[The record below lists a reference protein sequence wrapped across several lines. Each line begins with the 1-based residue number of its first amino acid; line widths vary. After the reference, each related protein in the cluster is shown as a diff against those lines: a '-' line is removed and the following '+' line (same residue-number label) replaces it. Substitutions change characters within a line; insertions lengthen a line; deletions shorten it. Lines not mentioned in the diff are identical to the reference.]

1 LTFFTDENFIPKVG
15 RIIRTYEDQNQVI
28 LFAEK
33 FARGT
38 PDVKWI
44 HNVGMWEPKPVIV
57 GGDGRILRNKAELR
71 VLRETGCNYVYLSPG
86 WTNTP
91 IHEYAWKMLK
101 YWPEI
106 VGCVQKCERQ
116 SVVEISRAGKV
127 TRYGVPS

>member
-44 HNVGMWEPKPVIV
+44 HNVGTWEPKPVIV

-71 VLRETGCNYVYLSPG
+71 VLRETGCIYVYLSPG

-106 VGCVQKCERQ
+106 VGCVQKCDRQ
-116 SVVEISRAGKV
+116 SVVEISRVGKV
-127 TRYGVPS
+127 TRYGVPG